1 MPLRAAEGT
10 KSATTIKSRTPTE
23 AMAALPFRGTRRAS
37 RLARSKFATVVMCS
51 PETDITWERPTVRKS
66 AVSSGEIPEES
77 PMRIPFKRP
86 ASSSGKIAS
95 TAFPREARN
104 SCIQWEKEAGS
115 CGTTV

>member
-1 MPLRAAEGT
+1 
-10 KSATTIKSRTPTE
+10 
-23 AMAALPFRGTRRAS
+23 MAALPFRGTRRAS